1 MLGIALR
8 PVRKGIREGCLEVT
22 VRKEVRADTD
32 RDGQSGVK
40 TRDGQRTR
48 KLSLEATPF
57 GGHGAEPLQYWCLP
71 WVPMRGSHAVP
82 G

>member
-1 MLGIALR
+1 MLSFALR
-8 PVRKGIREGCLEVT
+8 PVRKGIREGRLEVT

-32 RDGQSGVK
+32 KDGQSGTK

-48 KLSLEATPF
+48 KLSLEATPS
-57 GGHGAEPLQYWCLP
+57 GGQGAEPLQCWCLP
-71 WVPMRGSHAVP
+71 WVLRGSHVVP

>member
-48 KLSLEATPF
+48 KLSLEAI
-57 GGHGAEPLQYWCLP
+57 LP
-71 WVPMRGSHAVP
+71 EGRELSLFSTGVCP
-82 G
+82 GCR